1 MATTVTVPGASGA
14 TDPNHYGTPY
24 NLEVAQQISSLLAAA
39 DADSALFIQGSD
51 QNPAPVPP
59 GDLGMIAVT
68 VPGGVVADVPAG
80 YSVTTIDGTVSG
92 PVTINGG
99 GSLFAGDQTISY
111 FGAPA
116 AATVLIAAG
125 DGKDLIAMPHGS
137 TYDIAPGGG
146 NDTVVADGSGTVSG
160 GTGPNIVF
168 SDSPGGE
175 NVINSYGDAD
185 TIVAGQGAV
194 TVNAHGADPLVYGG
208 SGQLVYMGGAPG
220 SPTVAGGTGRET
232 LYAGPGQDLTY
243 LDGSNTATGAN
254 ILAAG
259 AGNETLDASGAQ
271 HGVDLAAGC
280 GSVDLIG
287 SHGND
292 VFFGGSGAATM
303 TGGGGSDAFVFGNT
317 AGHTGG
323 TDIITDFGGTDNF
336 VLVGYGAAA
345 AQTALNAATVA
356 GGNTMVKLSD
366 NTTITFLGVSNPAG
380 IRNQAF

>member
-1 MATTVTVPGASGA
+1 
-14 TDPNHYGTPY
+14 
-24 NLEVAQQISSLLAAA
+24 
-39 DADSALFIQGSD
+39 LFIQGSD

-137 TYDIAPGGG
+137 TYDIALGDG

-280 GSVDLIG
+280 GTVDLIG

>member
-137 TYDIAPGGG
+137 TYDIALGDG

-254 ILAAG
+254 
-259 AGNETLDASGAQ
+259 
-271 HGVDLAAGC
+271 
-280 GSVDLIG
+280 G